1 MPAPAGAR
9 THQPARVPMRPL
21 LIGGWALG
29 LLLLVG
35 AGAAGALMGAPGS
48 HDPWVLALLCAALVA
63 MVAGIAGLQLRLR
76 RLARDRRVDENRE
89 LELTAEREALVHLAL
104 EAADRERQRLAAD
117 LHDGVI
123 QLVSAVTLRCAT
135 VARSLHRDSAKSP
148 EHAMDAA
155 ASLDR
160 ITVDLQAVTADLRTL
175 MGALAGDEIES
186 DGLNGALSAL
196 LLPLAESGVRVD
208 LSVGELACDSA
219 VRTLVHRGAQ
229 ELIRNAAKHAAA
241 KRVVVSVSQD
251 AGGVRLRFQDDG
263 RGFDPRGLDERRHLG
278 HLGLRLLD
286 QRIRDAG
293 GELRIETAP
302 GRGTLAEVTLPPGAP
317 ALDRTFVA
325 V

>member
-1 MPAPAGAR
+1 MHVTATRRGTASSVPAPAPSGAR
-9 THQPARVPMRPL
+9 NDQRARAPL
-21 LIGGWALG
+21 RSLLVAESALG

-35 AGAAGALMGAPGS
+35 AGAAAVLMATPGS
-48 HDPWVLALLCAALVA
+48 RDPWLLALLCAALAA
-63 MVAGIAGLQLRLR
+63 MAAGIAGLLHLSRLVR
-76 RLARDRRVDENRE
+76 ARWDDEDREVEV
-89 LELTAEREALVHLAL
+89 TAERDALVHLAL
-104 EAADRERQRLAAD
+104 EASDRERQRLASD

-135 VARSLHRDSAKSP
+135 LARSLHRNSETSP

-208 LSVGELACDSA
+208 LSVGELACDA
-219 VRTLVHRGAQ
+219 EVRSLVHRVAQ

-251 AGGVRLRFQDDG
+251 AGRVRLRFQDDG
-263 RGFDPRGLDERRHLG
+263 KGFDPQELDERRHLG

-293 GELRIETAP
+293 GELRIES
-302 GRGTLAEVTLPPGAP
+302 AP
-317 ALDRTFVA
+317 AEEPLPR
-325 V
+325 